1 MSLRKTR
8 TRPSKK
14 PTVDELQYFYR
25 RENGL
30 RVLKKSSQKSIAIKA
45 TELTEEASVLLSPYQ
60 AFIVILWNIIGDH
73 FLLGV

>member
-1 MSLRKTR
+1 MRKTR
-8 TRPSKK
+8 TRTSKK

-30 RVLKKSSQKSIAIKA
+30 RVLKKILQKSIAIKA
-45 TELTEEASVLLSPYQ
+45 TELTEEASVLLSFYQ